1 MLDVEADTVLLRV
14 TLCVLELHT
23 VGVEVTETVEEPDTD
38 SEPVLQGE
46 GVRVL
51 QELADWESVPEVVSV
66 PVPHAVELTVV
77 QELTE

>member
-1 MLDVEADTVLLRV
+1 MDVDADTVLLGD
-14 TLCVLELHT
+14 TLCVPVLHT
-23 VGVEVTETVEEPDTD
+23 VGVEVTEMVEELDTD

-51 QELADWESVPEVVSV
+51 QELADWESVPEVDSV

-77 QELTE
+77 LELTE